1 MVLVYNLKETKEGL
15 VMTKKV
21 MIDPGHAP
29 GNVNRGP
36 TGYYEYQ
43 GMWKLSNY
51 LKEELTK
58 RSVQA
63 DLTRTEYQDPSLSER
78 GKKSKGYDLFISEHS
93 NAHNGKVRGVE
104 VFYSLQRPGDKVHA
118 QALSKA
124 ISTLMNNP
132 NRGAKTKQYPN
143 KPGVDYHGVIRAAAS
158 VGCPHIFLVEN
169 GFHDNPQDEAWLKQD
184 SNLRK
189 LAQVQAD
196 VICNILGVKPPST
209 VETLYRV
216 QVGAFKNKKYADNL
230 ANKLKADGYDTY
242 VVVADGFYKVQTGAF
257 KNRQNADNLAN
268 KLKKAGYDVYITTK
282 TGSPASTTKP
292 EPQQRIKVGDKV
304 RVKRGAKTYDGKSL
318 ASFVYNT
325 VYDVIQVNGD
335 RVVIGLGKAVTAAM
349 HINDLIKQ

>member
-1 MVLVYNLKETKEGL
+1 MS
-15 VMTKKV
+15 KKV

-51 LKEELTK
+51 LKEELAK
-58 RSVQA
+58 RGVQA
-63 DLTRTEYQDPSLSER
+63 DLTRTENQDPSLSER

-93 NAHNGKVRGVE
+93 NALNGKVRGVE
-104 VFYSLQRPGDKVHA
+104 VFYSLRRLVDKVHA

-124 ISTLMNNP
+124 ISTVMNNP
-132 NRGAKTKQYPN
+132 NRGAKTRQYPN
-143 KPGVDYHGVIRAAAS
+143 KPEVDYYGVIRAAAS

-196 VICNILGVKPPST
+196 IICSILGVKLQPPSDGK
-209 VETLYRV
+209 TLYRV
-216 QVGAFKNKKYADNL
+216 QVGAFKNKGYADNL

-257 KNRQNADNLAN
+257 KNRQNANNLAS
-268 KLKKAGYDVYITTK
+268 KLKKAGYDVYVTTK
-282 TGSPASTTKP
+282 AGAPVSVTKQK
-292 EPQQRIKVGDKV
+292 PQQGIKVGDKV
-304 RVKRGAKTYDGKSL
+304 RVKKGAKTYDGKSL

-335 RVVIGLGKAVTAAM
+335 RVVIGKGSTVTAAV
-349 HINDLIKQ
+349 HIKDIIKD

>member
-1 MVLVYNLKETKEGL
+1 
-15 VMTKKV
+15 MTKKV

-51 LKEELTK
+51 LKEELT
-58 RSVQA
+58 RRGVQA

-132 NRGAKTKQYPN
+132 NRGAKTWQYPN

-184 SNLRK
+184 SNLKK
-189 LAQVQAD
+189 LAQTQANI
-196 VICNILGVKPPST
+196 ICNILGVKPQPQTPSGG
-209 VETLYRV
+209 EALYRV

-242 VVVADGFYKVQTGAF
+242 MVQGDDGLYRVQTGAF

-268 KLKKAGYDVYITTK
+268 KLKKAGYDVYVTTK
-282 TGSPASTTKP
+282 AGSPVAPGKVTTP
-292 EPQQRIKVGDKV
+292 APIRVGDKV
-304 RVKRGAKTYDGKSL
+304 RVKKGAKTYDGKSL
-318 ASFVYNT
+318 ANFVYNT
-325 VYDVIQVNGD
+325 VYDVLQVNGD

>member
-1 MVLVYNLKETKEGL
+1 MS
-15 VMTKKV
+15 KKV

-58 RSVQA
+58 RGVQA
-63 DLTRTEYQDPSLSER
+63 DLTRTENQDPSLSER
-78 GKKSKGYDLFISEHS
+78 GKKSKGYDMFISEHS
-93 NAHNGKVRGVE
+93 NASNGKARGVV

-132 NRGAKTKQYPN
+132 DRGAKTRQYPN
-143 KPGVDYHGVIRAAAS
+143 KPGVDYYGVIRAAAG

-189 LAQVQAD
+189 LAQTQAD
-196 VICNILGVKPPST
+196 VICNILGVNPQLPSDE
-209 VETLYRV
+209 ETLYRV
-216 QVGAFKNKKYADNL
+216 QVGAFKNKEYADNMY
-230 ANKLKADGYDTY
+230 NKLKADGYDTY
-242 VVVADGFYKVQTGAF
+242 MVMADGFYKVQTGAF
-257 KNRQNADNLAN
+257 RNKQYANNLAD

-282 TGSPASTTKP
+282 AGSPASATKP
-292 EPQQRIKVGDKV
+292 EPQQEIKVGDKV
-304 RVKRGAKTYDGKSL
+304 RVKKGAKTYTGGNL

-335 RVVIGLGKAVTAAM
+335 RVVIGSGKTVIAAM
-349 HINDLIKQ
+349 HVDDLIKQ

>member
-1 MVLVYNLKETKEGL
+1 MS
-15 VMTKKV
+15 KKV

-58 RSVQA
+58 RGVQA
-63 DLTRTEYQDPSLSER
+63 DLTRTENQDPSLSER
-78 GKKSKGYDLFISEHS
+78 GKKSKGYDMFISEHS
-93 NAHNGKVRGVE
+93 NAFNGKARGVV

-118 QALSKA
+118 QALSKV

-132 NRGAKTKQYPN
+132 DRGAATREYPN
-143 KPGVDYHGVIRAAAS
+143 KPGVDYYGVIRAAAS
-158 VGCPHIFLVEN
+158 AGCPHIFLVES

-184 SNLRK
+184 SNLKK
-189 LAQVQAD
+189 LAQTQAD
-196 VICNILGVKPPST
+196 VICNILGVKPQPQPPSDG
-209 VETLYRV
+209 ETLYRV
-216 QVGAFKNKKYADNL
+216 QVGAFKNKEYADNL
-230 ANKLKADGYDTY
+230 ANKLKADGYDAY
-242 VVVADGFYKVQTGAF
+242 MVIADGFYKVQTGAF

-282 TGSPASTTKP
+282 AGSPASVTKP
-292 EPQQRIKVGDKV
+292 KQKIEVGNKV
-304 RVKRGAKTYDGKSL
+304 RVKKGAKTYDGKSL
-318 ASFVYNT
+318 ASFVYKT
-325 VYDVIQVNGD
+325 VYDVLQVNGN

-349 HINDLIKQ
+349 HVNDLIKQ

>member
-1 MVLVYNLKETKEGL
+1 MS
-15 VMTKKV
+15 KKV

-29 GNVNRGP
+29 GNINRGP

-58 RSVQA
+58 RGVQA
-63 DLTRTEYQDPSLSER
+63 DLTRTENQDPSLSER
-78 GKKSKGYDLFISEHS
+78 GKKSKGYDMFISEHS
-93 NAHNGKVRGVE
+93 NAHNGKARGVE
-104 VFYSLQRPGDKVHA
+104 VYYSLQRPGDKVHA
-118 QALSKA
+118 QTLSKA
-124 ISTLMNNP
+124 ISTVMNNP
-132 NRGAKTKQYPN
+132 DRGAKTREYPN
-143 KPGVDYHGVIRAAAS
+143 KPGVDYYGVIRAAVS

-196 VICNILGVKPPST
+196 VICNILGAKPQPQPPSDG
-209 VETLYRV
+209 ETLYRV
-216 QVGAFKNKKYADNL
+216 QVGAFKNKEYADNMY
-230 ANKLKADGYDTY
+230 NKLKTDGYDTY
-242 VVVADGFYKVQTGAF
+242 MVIADGFYKVQTGAF

-282 TGSPASTTKP
+282 AGSPASVTKP
-292 EPQQRIKVGDKV
+292 EPQQGIKVGDKV
-304 RVKRGAKTYDGKSL
+304 QVKNGAKTYIGENL

-335 RVVIGLGKAVTAAM
+335 RVVIGLGKTVTAAM
-349 HINDLIKQ
+349 HVNDLIKQ

>member
-1 MVLVYNLKETKEGL
+1 MS
-15 VMTKKV
+15 KKV

-51 LKEELTK
+51 LKEELAK
-58 RSVQA
+58 RGVQA
-63 DLTRTEYQDPSLSER
+63 DLTRTENQDPSLSER

-93 NAHNGKVRGVE
+93 NALNGKVRGVE
-104 VFYSLQRPGDKVHA
+104 VFYSLRRLVDKVHA

-124 ISTLMNNP
+124 ISTVMNNP
-132 NRGAKTKQYPN
+132 NRGAKTRQYPN
-143 KPGVDYHGVIRAAAS
+143 KPEVDYYGVIRAAAS

-196 VICNILGVKPPST
+196 IICSILGVKLQPPSDGK
-209 VETLYRV
+209 TLYRV
-216 QVGAFKNKKYADNL
+216 QVGAFKNKGYADNL

-257 KNRQNADNLAN
+257 KNRQNANNLAS
-268 KLKKAGYDVYITTK
+268 KLKKAGYDVYVTTK
-282 TGSPASTTKP
+282 AGAPVSVTKQK
-292 EPQQRIKVGDKV
+292 PQQGIKVGDKV
-304 RVKRGAKTYDGKSL
+304 RVKKGARTYDGKSL

-325 VYDVIQVNGD
+325 VYNVIQVNGD
-335 RVVIGLGKAVTAAM
+335 RVVIGRGNAVTAAV
-349 HINDLIKQ
+349 HIKDIIKD

>member
-1 MVLVYNLKETKEGL
+1 MS
-15 VMTKKV
+15 KKV

-58 RSVQA
+58 RGVQA
-63 DLTRTEYQDPSLSER
+63 DLTRTENQDPSLSER

-93 NAHNGKVRGVE
+93 NAHDGKVRGVE

-132 NRGAKTKQYPN
+132 DRGAKTREYPN
-143 KPGVDYHGVIRAAAS
+143 KPGVDYYGVIRAAVS

-184 SNLRK
+184 SNLKK

-196 VICNILGVKPPST
+196 VICSILG
-209 VETLYRV
+209 ETLYRV
-216 QVGAFKNKKYADNL
+216 QVGAFKVYQNAVALRDKL
-230 ANKLKADGYDTY
+230 AKDGYSTYMVQADGL
-242 VVVADGFYKVQTGAF
+242 YKVQTGAF
-257 KNRQNADNLAN
+257 KNKSNADNLA
-268 KLKKAGYDVYITTK
+268 KELKSKGYDVYITTK
-282 TGSPASTTKP
+282 AGTPVQNTTI
-292 EPQQRIKVGDKV
+292 RVGDKV
-304 RVKRGAKTYDGKSL
+304 RVKEGAKTYDGKSL

-335 RVVIGLGKAVTAAM
+335 RVVIGKGSAVTAAV
-349 HINDLIKQ
+349 HIKDIIKD

>member
-1 MVLVYNLKETKEGL
+1 MS
-15 VMTKKV
+15 KKV

-29 GNVNRGP
+29 GNINRGP

-58 RSVQA
+58 RGVQA
-63 DLTRTEYQDPSLSER
+63 DLTRTENQDPSLSER
-78 GKKSKGYDLFISEHS
+78 GKKSKGYDMFISEHS
-93 NAHNGKVRGVE
+93 NAHNGKARGVE
-104 VFYSLQRPGDKVHA
+104 VYYSLQRPGDKVHA

-124 ISTLMNNP
+124 ISTVMNNP
-132 NRGAKTKQYPN
+132 DRGAKTREYPN
-143 KPGVDYHGVIRAAAS
+143 KPGVDYYGVIRAAVS

-196 VICNILGVKPPST
+196 VICNILGVKPQPQPPSDG
-209 VETLYRV
+209 ETLYRV
-216 QVGAFKNKKYADNL
+216 QVGAFRD
-230 ANKLKADGYDTY
+230 
-242 VVVADGFYKVQTGAF
+242 
-257 KNRQNADNLAN
+257 RQNADNLAN
-268 KLKKAGYDVYITTK
+268 KLKKAGYDVYVTTK
-282 TGSPASTTKP
+282 AGSPVSATKP
-292 EPQQRIKVGDKV
+292 EPQQGIKVGDKV
-304 RVKRGAKTYDGKSL
+304 RVKKGAKTYTGENL

-325 VYDVIQVNGD
+325 VYDVIQVNGN

-349 HINDLIKQ
+349 HVDDLIKQ

>member
-1 MVLVYNLKETKEGL
+1 
-15 VMTKKV
+15 MTKKV

-58 RSVQA
+58 RGVQA

-132 NRGAKTKQYPN
+132 NRGAKTWQYPN

-189 LAQVQAD
+189 LAQTQAD
-196 VICNILGVKPPST
+196 IICNILGVKLQPPSDG
-209 VETLYRV
+209 ETLYRV
-216 QVGAFKNKKYADNL
+216 QVGAFKNRQNADNL
-230 ANKLKADGYDTY
+230 ANKLKTDGYDTY

-268 KLKKAGYDVYITTK
+268 KLKKAGYDVYVTTK
-282 TGSPASTTKP
+282 AGSPVAPGKVTTP
-292 EPQQRIKVGDKV
+292 APIRVGDKV
-304 RVKRGAKTYDGKSL
+304 RVKKGAKTYDGKSL
-318 ASFVYNT
+318 ANFVYNT
-325 VYDVIQVNGD
+325 VYDVLQVNGD
-335 RVVIGLGKAVTAAM
+335 RVVIGLGKVITAAM

>member
-1 MVLVYNLKETKEGL
+1 
-15 VMTKKV
+15 MTKKV
-21 MIDPGHAP
+21 MIDPGHGP

-58 RSVQA
+58 RGVRA
-63 DLTRTEYQDPSLSER
+63 DLTRTKNQDPSLSER
-78 GKKSKGYDLFISEHS
+78 GKKAKGYDLFISEHS

-104 VFYSLQRPGDKVHA
+104 VFYSLQRPRDKVHA

-124 ISTLMNNP
+124 ISALMNNP
-132 NRGAKTKQYPN
+132 NRGAKTRQYPN
-143 KPGVDYHGVIRAAAS
+143 KPGTDYHGVIRAAAS

-169 GFHDNPQDEAWLKQD
+169 GFHDNPQDEAWLKNDQ
-184 SNLRK
+184 NLRA
-189 LAQVQAD
+189 LAKVQAD
-196 VICNILGVKPPST
+196 VICSILGVKLQPPSD
-209 VETLYRV
+209 VETLYCV

-242 VVVADGFYKVQTGAF
+242 MVRGDDGLHRVQTGAF
-257 KNRQNADNLAN
+257 KNRQNAVNLAN
-268 KLKKAGYDVYITTK
+268 KLKKAGYDVYITIK
-282 TGSPASTTKP
+282 TSSPNG
-292 EPQQRIKVGDKV
+292 IKVGDKV
-304 RVKRGAKTYDGKSL
+304 RVKKGARTYDGKSL

-335 RVVIGLGKAVTAAM
+335 RVVIGKGSAVTAAV
-349 HINDLIKQ
+349 HIKDIIKD

>member
-1 MVLVYNLKETKEGL
+1 MS
-15 VMTKKV
+15 KKV

-58 RSVQA
+58 RGVQA
-63 DLTRTEYQDPSLSER
+63 DLTRTENQDPSLSER

-93 NAHNGKVRGVE
+93 NALNGKVRGVE
-104 VFYSLQRPGDKVHA
+104 VFYSLRRLVDKVHA

-124 ISTLMNNP
+124 ISTVMNNP
-132 NRGAKTKQYPN
+132 NRGAKTRQYPN
-143 KPGVDYHGVIRAAAS
+143 KPEVDYYGVIRAAAS

-196 VICNILGVKPPST
+196 IICSILGVKLQPPSDGK
-209 VETLYRV
+209 TLYRV
-216 QVGAFKNKKYADNL
+216 QVGAFKNKGYADNL

-257 KNRQNADNLAN
+257 KNRQNANNLAS
-268 KLKKAGYDVYITTK
+268 KLKKAGYDVYVTTK
-282 TGSPASTTKP
+282 AGAPVSVTKQK
-292 EPQQRIKVGDKV
+292 PQQGIKVGDKV
-304 RVKRGAKTYDGKSL
+304 RVKKGAKTYDGKSL

-335 RVVIGLGKAVTAAM
+335 RVVIGKGSTVTAAV
-349 HINDLIKQ
+349 HIKDIIKD

>member
-1 MVLVYNLKETKEGL
+1 MS
-15 VMTKKV
+15 KKV

-51 LKEELTK
+51 LKEELAK
-58 RSVQA
+58 RGVQA
-63 DLTRTEYQDPSLSER
+63 DLTRTENQDPSLSER

-93 NAHNGKVRGVE
+93 NALNGKVRGVE
-104 VFYSLQRPGDKVHA
+104 VFYSLRRLVDKVHA

-124 ISTLMNNP
+124 ISTVMNNP
-132 NRGAKTKQYPN
+132 NRGAKTRQYPN
-143 KPGVDYHGVIRAAAS
+143 KPEVDYYGVIRAAAS

-184 SNLRK
+184 SNLKK

-196 VICNILGVKPPST
+196 VICSILGVKLQPPSDGK
-209 VETLYRV
+209 TLYRV
-216 QVGAFKNKKYADNL
+216 QVGAFKNKGYADNL

-257 KNRQNADNLAN
+257 KNRQNANNLAS
-268 KLKKAGYDVYITTK
+268 KLKKAGYDVYVTTK
-282 TGSPASTTKP
+282 AGAPVSVTKQK
-292 EPQQRIKVGDKV
+292 PQQGIKVGDKV
-304 RVKRGAKTYDGKSL
+304 RVKKGAKTYDGKSL

-335 RVVIGLGKAVTAAM
+335 RVVIGKGSTVTAAV
-349 HINDLIKQ
+349 HIKDIIKD

>member
-1 MVLVYNLKETKEGL
+1 MS
-15 VMTKKV
+15 KKV

-58 RSVQA
+58 RGMRA
-63 DLTRTEYQDPSLSER
+63 DLTRTEIQDPTLAQR
-78 GKKSKGYDLFISEHS
+78 GSKAKSYDLFISEHS
-93 NAHNGKVRGVE
+93 NAFNGKVRGVE
-104 VFYSLQRPGDKVHA
+104 VFYSLRRPVDKVHA
-118 QALSKA
+118 QALSKV

-132 NRGAKTKQYPN
+132 DRGAKTREYPN

-184 SNLRK
+184 SNLKK

-196 VICNILGVKPPST
+196 IICSILGVKLQPPSDGK
-209 VETLYRV
+209 TLYRV
-216 QVGAFKNKKYADNL
+216 QVGAFKNKANADRMYHR
-230 ANKLKADGYDTY
+230 LKAAGYDTY
-242 VVVADGFYKVQTGAF
+242 MVQGGDGLYRVQTGAF
-257 KNRQNADNLAN
+257 KNRQNANNLAS
-268 KLKKAGYDVYITTK
+268 KLKKAGYDVYITTNAG
-282 TGSPASTTKP
+282 TPVASGSAAAPASI
-292 EPQQRIKVGDKV
+292 RVGDKV
-304 RVKRGAKTYDGKSL
+304 RVKKGARTYDGKSL

-325 VYDVIQVNGD
+325 VYNVIQVNGD
-335 RVVIGLGKAVTAAM
+335 RVVIGKGSAVTAAV
-349 HINDLIKQ
+349 HIKDIIKD